1 MRRNPGLASVVCPV
15 ALGNDSYSGIHC
27 LPNLECDEEQ
37 VMTGYALANVLH
49 VLAIV
54 LWVGGMF
61 FAYQILRPVAG
72 KQLDGPARL
81 KLWEA
86 VLGRFFTWVWGAVAV
101 VLVTGLYMIFGVLG
115 GMGDVHPSVHI
126 MLVLGLVMMAIFAH
140 VVFAPYRRM
149 RQAIAA
155 SDTEAGL
162 RRLSQIRVL
171 VGINTLIGLITIV
184 VAAGGRLPL

>member
-1 MRRNPGLASVVCPV
+1 
-15 ALGNDSYSGIHC
+15 
-27 LPNLECDEEQ
+27 
-37 VMTGYALANVLH
+37 MTGYALANVLH

-54 LWVGGMF
+54 IWVGGMF

-72 KQLDGPARL
+72 KQLEGPARL

-86 VLGRFFTWVWGAVAV
+86 VLGRFFTWVWAAVAI

-115 GMGDVHPSVHI
+115 GMGDAHPSVHT
-126 MLVLGLVMMAIFAH
+126 MLALGLIMMAIFAH